1 MKQLNNLID
10 SLIKKNDSFDVVTKD
25 ETLHVKHPIN
35 NTLKQ
40 WYEGRKNKIKAVLII
55 ATLSTV
61 IGAPALE
68 ALNTKQMIDNTKIL
82 NTDKDYSQAGF
93 NVKDIFNDT
102 FKKISHLYINQEQVD
117 IDKLKRITD
126 VIYENINPDI
136 SGKENYQI
144 LRNKD
149 LVLAEIASKNGVSA
163 ESVKNTFLPEV
174 YNQSVKTLDD
184 LDNIKNSDGKIT
196 KQEKLTV
203 LMQAAY
209 NPFIPANIRYNSA
222 LQLED
227 MLKDKDLSLSKNFL
241 DAQQIL
247 LANTFIKL
255 SANVNSS
262 PEIKLKSRIEL
273 QKMINEQTK
282 NSNIEV
288 STLKNNKY

>member
-1 MKQLNNLID
+1 MIHLL
-10 SLIKKNDSFDVVTKD
+10 KKNDSFDVVTKD